1 MIRDRTTD
9 KEPRERAERQ
19 PRSVEV
25 FAVLDLDRTLM
36 QSGVLTDLLCMQ
48 LLNHGVSIDQVRKD
62 IDFVHR
68 NDGMSF
74 STLDYIQAQ
83 YGPAKYASVMHEIE
97 EIVKDGGLKEELLCE
112 GTLELLAALEAQDV
126 PYAVL
131 TYGERINQ
139 EFKLTLLRHMVNRSS
154 KQLHATVTSETKK
167 ASWIASGE
175 WKHEGEDGFAVPAFI
190 YPQADL
196 RAKCIVVVDDKLSN
210 LESDDDAVLGIL
222 VDNAHDSG
230 VLTTTEVAQ
239 LLTSGMDL
247 RAVADISSS
256 RAARH

>member
-1 MIRDRTTD
+1 MRRDRTKD
-9 KEPRERAERQ
+9 SEPGEHAERQ

-48 LLNHGVSIDQVRKD
+48 LLNHGVSIDQVRRD
-62 IDFVHR
+62 IDFVR
-68 NDGMSF
+68 RSDGMSF

-97 EIVKDGGLKEELLCE
+97 AIVKDGGLKEELLCE
-112 GTLELLAALEAQDV
+112 GTLGLLTALESQDV

-139 EFKLTLLRHMVNRSS
+139 EFKLTLLRHMVNRSARE
-154 KQLHATVTSETKK
+154 LHATVTSETKK

-196 RAKCIVVVDDKLSN
+196 RAKYVVVIDDKQTN

-222 VDNAHDSG
+222 VDNAHGSG
-230 VLTTTEVAQ
+230 ALTTAEVAG
-239 LLTSGMDL
+239 LLKGGMDL
-247 RAVADISSS
+247 LAVADISPS
-256 RAARH
+256 RAA